1 MKLILFKDLLFS
13 LLSKSQWKNII
24 VTSVARFEIHI
35 RIVVTSV
42 ILWMLFMLKLVAL
55 FGLARKFKII
65 TVRVL
70 EFDAWTI

>member
-42 ILWMLFMLKLVAL
+42 IL
-55 FGLARKFKII
+55 
-65 TVRVL
+65 
-70 EFDAWTI
+70 

>member
-35 RIVVTSV
+35 RIVVMSV